1 MEAFQRGCAASD
13 SVALV
18 LEGKTDIAVGNVVG
32 SNIFNILGCMEASSL
47 MMVFP
52 VPLTLIA
59 VLVFLLRRRTEV
71 EITPTVC
78 RFIAL
83 KPTRLLLCLVRL
95 GDNLRHVAP
104 CAHFVSNDS

>member
-1 MEAFQRGCAASD
+1 M
-13 SVALV
+13 

-32 SNIFNILGCMEASSL
+32 NNIFNILGCMGASSV
-47 MMVFP
+47 MMDFV
-52 VPLTLIA
+52 VPLAPTA
-59 VLVFLLRRRTEV
+59 VLVSLLRRRTEV

-83 KPTRLLLCLVRL
+83 KTKRLLLCLVRL

-104 CAHFVSNDS
+104 CAHFASNDS